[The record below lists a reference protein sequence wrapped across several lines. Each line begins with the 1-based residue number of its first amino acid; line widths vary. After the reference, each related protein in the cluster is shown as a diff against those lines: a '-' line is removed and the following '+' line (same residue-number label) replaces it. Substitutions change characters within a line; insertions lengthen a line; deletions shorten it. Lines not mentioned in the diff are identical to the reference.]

1 MRLYKTGGSGGSKS
15 ERKASLYEPCFLL
28 EQINQGVIRITKNH
42 EISNDNINS
51 PLEINGYDH

>member
-1 MRLYKTGGSGGSKS
+1 MRLYKTGGSGGGS
-15 ERKASLYEPCFLL
+15 ERKVSLYEPCFLL
-28 EQINQGVIRITKNH
+28 GQINQGVIRITKNH